1 MPQLDKLSFMTQYFW
16 LTIFFFALYFL
27 VANFFVISVFK
38 SLKLR
43 NIIYKIWYFFIYKFD
58 YESYNMKN
66 KQIISS
72 GFSAFYNYSFLN
84 ILNSFQLVLVNLK
97 LNNLL
102 LNNNISK
109 KINNFLFSTTIINN
123 IKKLNSI
130 KIDEI

>member
-1 MPQLDKLSFMTQYFW
+1 
-16 LTIFFFALYFL
+16 
-27 VANFFVISVFK
+27 
-38 SLKLR
+38 
-43 NIIYKIWYFFIYKFD
+43 
-58 YESYNMKN
+58 MKN